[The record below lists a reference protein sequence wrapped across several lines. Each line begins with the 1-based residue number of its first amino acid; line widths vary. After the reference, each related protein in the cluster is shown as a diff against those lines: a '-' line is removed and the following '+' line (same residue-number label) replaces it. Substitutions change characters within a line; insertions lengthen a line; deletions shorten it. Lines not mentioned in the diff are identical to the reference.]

1 MTLNI
6 IDIIILAILGISLVS
21 GMYKGFLASG
31 LAVIGFV
38 AAWFGAMHFYPQLSA
53 ALQANTSLMGI
64 FRYYLDANA
73 FFGSGGIAEKAVSA
87 ISQTE
92 LAQAAASLKLPA
104 VIVNAFQENVASGA
118 FSRLGLNTL
127 GEYLGQTISG
137 AALNVLSFLVMFI
150 VSYVVV
156 LLVVNLLNHV
166 FRFPVLRHM
175 DWLLGGLFGLA
186 RGVVVVMLVFSLV
199 PLINS
204 VVPMEI
210 ADELLGGSVLYDWF
224 NRADILSKLTQSV
237 F

>member
-53 ALQANTSLMGI
+53 ALQANNSLMGF

-73 FFGSGGIAEKAVSA
+73 FFSSGGVAEKAVTA

-92 LAQAAASLKLPA
+92 LAQAAASLKLPS
-104 VIVNAFQENVASGA
+104 VIVNAFQQNVTSGA
-118 FSRLGLNTL
+118 FSKLGLNTL

-166 FRFPVLRHM
+166 FRFPMLRHM

-186 RGVVVVMLVFSLV
+186 RGAVVVALIFSLV
-199 PLINS
+199 PLLNS

-210 ADELLGGSVLYDWF
+210 AEELLGGSMLYDWF
-224 NRADILSKLTQSV
+224 NRADILNRLTQSV